1 MGKIIAAERQK
12 EILKLLHDNGSVKIG
27 QLADYF
33 EVSRETIRRD
43 LSYLTE
49 IGAAQRSH
57 GGATSIY
64 EFGNIPIETR
74 INKDADIKTK
84 LCEKSSRIYSS
95 NWSDLSGF
103 WKHDRSYG
111 TTSCAESWM
120 YDCYFITKC
129 SECFIKQR

>member
-49 IGAAQRSH
+49 IGAAQR
-57 GGATSIY
+57 
-64 EFGNIPIETR
+64 
-74 INKDADIKTK
+74 K
-84 LCEKSSRIYSS
+84 LPFLFRL
-95 NWSDLSGF
+95 DLSVPKRFTRG
-103 WKHDRSYG
+103 YG
-111 TTSCAESWM
+111 
-120 YDCYFITKC
+120 YLFYID
-129 SECFIKQR
+129 SEYSAV

>member
-12 EILKLLHDNGSVKIG
+12 EIFKLLHDNGSVKIG

-84 LCEKSSRIYSS
+84 LCEKASRIYSS

>member
-64 EFGNIPIETR
+64 EFGNIPIETTNTIKMR
-74 INKDADIKTK
+74 ILRRTMR
-84 LCEKSSRIYSS
+84 KSSRIYSS
-95 NWSDLSGF
+95 DWSDLSGF

>member
-84 LCEKSSRIYSS
+84 LCEKALEFIPQTGVIYLDSGNQNSITVLFELSMKLYSLTYSSTISCSSRIS
-95 NWSDLSGF
+95 
-103 WKHDRSYG
+103 
-111 TTSCAESWM
+111 
-120 YDCYFITKC
+120 I
-129 SECFIKQR
+129 

>member
-1 MGKIIAAERQK
+1 M
-12 EILKLLHDNGSVKIG
+12 KIG

-84 LCEKSSRIYSS
+84 LCETALEVIPQT
-95 NWSDLSGF
+95 G
-103 WKHDRSYG
+103 
-111 TTSCAESWM
+111 
-120 YDCYFITKC
+120 YFITKC

>member
-49 IGAAQRSH
+49 MAGLLPFMNLAIFQLKLE
-57 GGATSIY
+57 SIKM
-64 EFGNIPIETR
+64 R
-74 INKDADIKTK
+74 ILRRNYAKK
-84 LCEKSSRIYSS
+84 L
-95 NWSDLSGF
+95 
-103 WKHDRSYG
+103 
-111 TTSCAESWM
+111 
-120 YDCYFITKC
+120 
-129 SECFIKQR
+129 

>member
-84 LCEKSSRIYSS
+84 LCEKALVSIGILPNS
-95 NWSDLSGF
+95 
-103 WKHDRSYG
+103 
-111 TTSCAESWM
+111 
-120 YDCYFITKC
+120 
-129 SECFIKQR
+129 

>member
-64 EFGNIPIETR
+64 EDETMR
-74 INKDADIKTK
+74 
-84 LCEKSSRIYSS
+84 KSSRIYSS

>member
-1 MGKIIAAERQK
+1 MLWVRSLQPKRQK

-57 GGATSIY
+57 GRG
-64 EFGNIPIETR
+64 
-74 INKDADIKTK
+74 
-84 LCEKSSRIYSS
+84 
-95 NWSDLSGF
+95 
-103 WKHDRSYG
+103 
-111 TTSCAESWM
+111 
-120 YDCYFITKC
+120 YFHL
-129 SECFIKQR
+129 